1 MVVVGMDSMKDDG
14 IYTGFISSHQIYGAG
29 GKYFS
34 FSVSSSNLVLST
46 CYIISE
52 YKNLRVDFAV

>member
-34 FSVSSSNLVLST
+34 FSVSCSNLKCWVPATLFLNT
-46 CYIISE
+46 KI
-52 YKNLRVDFAV
+52 